1 MIKKSIALIGL
12 ASAAVIDTDPGTQ
25 PVDPS

>member
-12 ASAAVIDTDPGTQ
+12 TSSAVIDTDPGAQ